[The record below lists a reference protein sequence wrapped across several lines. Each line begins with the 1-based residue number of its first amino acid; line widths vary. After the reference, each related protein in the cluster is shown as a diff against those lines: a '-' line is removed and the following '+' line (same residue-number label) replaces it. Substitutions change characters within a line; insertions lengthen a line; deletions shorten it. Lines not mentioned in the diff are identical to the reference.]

1 MNKTG
6 FDNSVTTKV
15 VKTELAS
22 TGFNHPKTDSG
33 QVEQT
38 MASLVERMHKWGEQK
53 NQSKT
58 KLWLLV

>member
-1 MNKTG
+1 
-6 FDNSVTTKV
+6 
-15 VKTELAS
+15 
-22 TGFNHPKTDSG
+22 
-33 QVEQT
+33 